1 MQLSQADALELLV
14 LLAALNEAESWLRPL
29 IPDVRL
35 DLGAYGYANAVKDF
49 RFDVHGIRLL
59 VRLCAMPD
67 TVFTEA
73 GDRCVAEEARAV
85 MLYRLSYPRRL
96 HDMRDKF
103 GRSTPAL
110 SRIFLWTV
118 EYVDNRY
125 SELMYFNLKLVT
137 AKMNDYCA
145 AIQRRSPAQ
154 GIFAFPDGTKVPIC
168 RPSPRQRRKSETYN
182 TKVDSGRRS
191 MYTFFGPYEGRR
203 LDTTVFAASALL
215 NFFGRHSVFECKAIF
230 GDPAYSISK
239 YAVTRFKSVVQ
250 TTHERIF
257 NKEMSSV
264 RAALRLSPI
273 GKFVRVAML
282 MTNCLCCY
290 QGGNQISSYF
300 ELQQLQEYLQ

>member
-14 LLAALNEAESWLRPL
+14 LLAALNEAESWLVMQEAGLFFDGPERPL

-110 SRIFLWTV
+110 SRIFLWTG
-118 EYVDNRY
+118 
-125 SELMYFNLKLVT
+125 M
-137 AKMNDYCA
+137 C
-145 AIQRRSPAQ
+145 
-154 GIFAFPDGTKVPIC
+154 
-168 RPSPRQRRKSETYN
+168 
-182 TKVDSGRRS
+182 
-191 MYTFFGPYEGRR
+191 
-203 LDTTVFAASALL
+203 
-215 NFFGRHSVFECKAIF
+215 
-230 GDPAYSISK
+230 
-239 YAVTRFKSVVQ
+239 
-250 TTHERIF
+250 
-257 NKEMSSV
+257 
-264 RAALRLSPI
+264 
-273 GKFVRVAML
+273 
-282 MTNCLCCY
+282 NCLPF
-290 QGGNQISSYF
+290 I
-300 ELQQLQEYLQ
+300 